1 MCPRATAQHCG
12 DAMASVCSFVE
23 EEYID
28 LDLSSCG
35 EFEFRVRRS
44 GAADELLCRGR
55 LQPPPPA
62 AAAGPHKAA
71 PPRPGGKA
79 QEVDAGGGGCGSAGR
94 RSAATVA
101 PLQHSHSAGCR
112 DDDTQPVARL
122 RTECSRRRKAA
133 RTVHA
138 KLLASRAFFRS
149 LFARTSCSDEQC
161 RGADVRASTRAA
173 TAPPGETKS
182 TASKAAFG
190 QIKNGYGYGYGY
202 GYHSGSGRAAP
213 TTLRSS
219 IEQEK
224 LMDEEELAAASAAAA
239 RQRKSFSG
247 VIKWR
252 HAVTAAAPAPAAAQA
267 KPLSSSSARRSS
279 CVGGGGG
286 GPALK
291 RSSSARSESEG
302 LIQGAIAYCK
312 RSQQQLGLARKSVSD
327 AAALCSASAPSS
339 WPSNPARSAVVAYC
353 H

>member
-55 LQPPPPA
+55 LQPPPA
-62 AAAGPHKAA
+62 AAPHKAA

-79 QEVDAGGGGCGSAGR
+79 QEVDVAAGGGGCGGAGR

-173 TAPPGETKS
+173 AAPPGETKS
-182 TASKAAFG
+182 TACKAAFG
-190 QIKNGYGYGYGY
+190 QIKNGY
-202 GYHSGSGRAAP
+202 HSGSGRAVP

-224 LMDEEELAAASAAAA
+224 LMDEEELAAASAAA

-252 HAVTAAAPAPAAAQA
+252 HAATTAAPA
-267 KPLSSSSARRSS
+267 KPLSSSSERRSS
-279 CVGGGGG
+279 WVGGR
-286 GPALK
+286 PALK

-327 AAALCSASAPSS
+327 AALCSASASPRL
-339 WPSNPARSAVVAYC
+339 PPGLATRLDQL
-353 H
+353 